1 VVTDAVCCEGPLR
14 ITDRI
19 ARQGQTGLQLK

>member
-1 VVTDAVCCEGPLR
+1 VTDAVWCEELLG

-19 ARQGQTGLQLK
+19 ARQRRTGLQLK